1 MIAPEAGLPCSG
13 GFYVFGKENNNLKK
27 RKVQYAAKISSKN
40 GVDKKS
46 SLQKMKKCKIFAK
59 ISCRNSAD
67 REKRAGQRE

>member
-1 MIAPEAGLPCSG
+1 MPLKQACFG
-13 GFYVFGKENNNLKK
+13 GFCVFGKENNNLKK
-27 RKVQYAAKISSKN
+27 RKVQYAVKISSKN